1 MKKKEYIRPE
11 MTVVEFKVE
20 QGFAASGSFLGIEGL
35 GTRSGWGN
43 DADNSFFSN
52 DASTSTESY
61 SNRSGWGS
69 EGGFWD

>member
-1 MKKKEYIRPE
+1 MGKKTYTRPE
-11 MTVVEFKVE
+11 LTVVEFKVE

-35 GTRSGWGN
+35 GSRSGWGN
-43 DADNSFFSN
+43 DSDNGFFSN
-52 DASTSTESY
+52 DASTGTESY

>member
-1 MKKKEYIRPE
+1 MGKKEYIRPE

-20 QGFAASGSFLGIEGL
+20 QGFAASGILGIEGL
-35 GTRSGWGN
+35 GSRSGWGN

-61 SNRSGWGS
+61 RTRSGWGNDS
-69 EGGFWD
+69 DNSFY